1 MLGLRRSRDWS
12 EQTGFS
18 FSFLFKQIGATKEL
32 NSTFLSSLMRAMSG
46 VAMNFYKENS
56 TSV

>member
-18 FSFLFKQIGATKEL
+18 FSLVFKQIGATKAL
-32 NSTFLSSLMRAMSG
+32 NFTFLSSLMRAISG
-46 VAMNFYKENS
+46 VAMKC
-56 TSV
+56 